1 MNSFV
6 PPEIDCAALSPILI
20 VLGAAVVGVLIEA
33 FVTGKVRRTVQVLL
47 SVLAVGAALVTVAW
61 RWTVVQSQGATSL
74 VAGAVVEDAPAL
86 LAQGIVLI
94 CAFVGL
100 LVIAERSGGEDAFA
114 PTAAAVPGS
123 AYETQAR
130 RLGLVQ
136 TEAYPLVLFSVG
148 GMMIFPAA
156 TDLLTL
162 FIALEVLSLPL
173 YLLSGLAR
181 RRRLLSQEAALKY
194 FLLGAFATGFVLM
207 GIALL
212 YGYSGT
218 LRLDELAAAVPA
230 TAGLDGLLLA
240 GMSLLLVGLL
250 FKIGAV
256 PFHNWVPDVYQGA
269 PTPITGFMAAGTKI
283 AAIMIMMRVVYVV
296 VPGLA
301 WDFGPMMWVIAII
314 TMVVGTVLAIVQND
328 VKRMLAFSSVAHAG
342 FLLLGIIALEATAIG
357 SMLFYLLAYGLATV
371 GAFALVTLVRE
382 RDVNGN
388 VTGEALSLS
397 QWSGLGR
404 TNPWLA
410 GSMALFLLSLAGI
423 PLTGGFMG
431 KFTVFAAAVQG
442 GAWPLVVIAVLA
454 SAAAAY
460 FYVRLIVAMFFTE
473 PRIDAAGRGSTV
485 VVRSEGMTVVAVA
498 VAVIGTVY
506 LGVLP
511 GPVLDLLDSA
521 AMFLL

>member
-1 MNSFV
+1 MNTFV
-6 PPEIDCAALSPILI
+6 PPVVQWGALTPVLI
-20 VLGAAVVGVLIEA
+20 VFGAAVLGVLLEAFLPLRARRGVQTVLAIGALGASLVAVGWRWSVVQESGASELVGGAVIEDLPALATQMVILLCSLVGVLVIADKAGGEEA
-33 FVTGKVRRTVQVLL
+33 F
-47 SVLAVGAALVTVAW
+47 AA
-61 RWTVVQSQGATSL
+61 R
-74 VAGAVVEDAPAL
+74 
-86 LAQGIVLI
+86 
-94 CAFVGL
+94 
-100 LVIAERSGGEDAFA
+100 
-114 PTAAAVPGS
+114 AAASPGTR
-123 AYETQAR
+123 YEAMTR
-130 RLGLVQ
+130 EKGLVQ
-136 TEAYPLVLFSVG
+136 TEVFPLTLFAIVG
-148 GMMIFPAA
+148 MLVFP
-156 TDLLTL
+156 TSGTLLTL

-240 GMSLLLVGLL
+240 GMALLLVGLL

-296 VPGLA
+296 APGLA
-301 WDFGPMMWVIAII
+301 WDFAPMMWVIAIL
-314 TMVVGTVLAIVQND
+314 TMIVGTVLAIVQDD

-382 RDVNGN
+382 RDADGN

-397 QWSGLGR
+397 QWAGLGR

-423 PLTGGFMG
+423 PLTGGFIG

-460 FYVRLIVAMFFTE
+460 FYIRLIVAMFFTE
-473 PRIDAAGRGSTV
+473 PRTDVAGRGSTV

-511 GPVLDLLDSA
+511 APVLDLLDSA